1 MTSFFRSIEYQQN
14 GIVMKP
20 QNLNTTL
27 LVLPLITPIFDS
39 FAADKDTSDSQPM
52 ETMVV
57 SASSQNLSEFNTP
70 AALSVVYGD
79 ELRDS
84 AAGINL
90 SENTAGI
97 PSLYIKNRYNY
108 AQDLQISIRGYG
120 ARARYGVRG
129 IRIYVDG
136 IPSTMPDGQSQTS
149 NIDINSI
156 ESMTVL
162 RGPFSALYGN
172 SSGGVINIETET
184 GSKPNRV
191 EMSSYYG
198 SYGTWSFGTK
208 ATGSLGKGYEA
219 GDVNYTIS
227 GTRFMTSGFRDHSSA
242 DKNLAN
248 AKLNFIIDDKSSA
261 TLILNSVDLDA
272 YDPSTLNRS
281 DWKDNPSQARDAV
294 YTYNTRKNIN
304 QTQVGLRYEREVTD
318 NDQLSITGYAGERK
332 MDQYQPIPYMTQE
345 NNPLHAGGVVDLTR
359 EYQGIDT
366 RWTHT
371 NNTFIVPFIITS
383 GFNYGNMQEHRLGYE
398 NFVESN
404 GNYTTGVKG
413 DLRRK
418 ERNLM
423 WNADPYIQTS
433 WALTNALRF
442 DFGLRYSSVYF
453 DSNDAYITNENGDD
467 SGSTSYHE
475 WLPAASLQYDIYPDW
490 NVYTSVGRGFETPTI
505 TELSYSSG
513 GLGGLNLN
521 LKPSTNTTVEVGTKK
536 ALSGGLLTFSLF
548 QTDTHNEIVV
558 DESANGRTTY
568 KNAGD
573 TRRRGIEAAY
583 QKRFMDDWQLTF
595 AWSYIEAKFGDNDC
609 NTSGCSSQQGHYL
622 PGVTN
627 QVGYASLGYQ
637 PQIGWYGKADIQY
650 VGRTYVNDDNSE
662 YLSPYAISSLSS
674 GYKYERDQWLF
685 NTFVRIDNLFDRE
698 YAGNVVV
705 NDTYGRYYEPAPG
718 RNYGVG
724 LTVGYS
730 FN

>member
-1 MTSFFRSIEYQQN
+1 
-14 GIVMKP
+14 MKP

-227 GTRFMTSGFRDHSSA
+227 GTRFMTSGFRDRHS
-242 DKNLAN
+242 
-248 AKLNFIIDDKSSA
+248 
-261 TLILNSVDLDA
+261 
-272 YDPSTLNRS
+272 
-281 DWKDNPSQARDAV
+281 
-294 YTYNTRKNIN
+294 
-304 QTQVGLRYEREVTD
+304 
-318 NDQLSITGYAGERK
+318 
-332 MDQYQPIPYMTQE
+332 
-345 NNPLHAGGVVDLTR
+345 
-359 EYQGIDT
+359 
-366 RWTHT
+366 
-371 NNTFIVPFIITS
+371 
-383 GFNYGNMQEHRLGYE
+383 
-398 NFVESN
+398 
-404 GNYTTGVKG
+404 
-413 DLRRK
+413 
-418 ERNLM
+418 
-423 WNADPYIQTS
+423 
-433 WALTNALRF
+433 
-442 DFGLRYSSVYF
+442 
-453 DSNDAYITNENGDD
+453 
-467 SGSTSYHE
+467 
-475 WLPAASLQYDIYPDW
+475 
-490 NVYTSVGRGFETPTI
+490 TI
-505 TELSYSSG
+505 
-513 GLGGLNLN
+513 
-521 LKPSTNTTVEVGTKK
+521 
-536 ALSGGLLTFSLF
+536 
-548 QTDTHNEIVV
+548 
-558 DESANGRTTY
+558 
-568 KNAGD
+568 
-573 TRRRGIEAAY
+573 
-583 QKRFMDDWQLTF
+583 
-595 AWSYIEAKFGDNDC
+595 
-609 NTSGCSSQQGHYL
+609 
-622 PGVTN
+622 
-627 QVGYASLGYQ
+627 
-637 PQIGWYGKADIQY
+637 
-650 VGRTYVNDDNSE
+650 
-662 YLSPYAISSLSS
+662 
-674 GYKYERDQWLF
+674 
-685 NTFVRIDNLFDRE
+685 
-698 YAGNVVV
+698 
-705 NDTYGRYYEPAPG
+705 
-718 RNYGVG
+718 
-724 LTVGYS
+724 
-730 FN
+730 